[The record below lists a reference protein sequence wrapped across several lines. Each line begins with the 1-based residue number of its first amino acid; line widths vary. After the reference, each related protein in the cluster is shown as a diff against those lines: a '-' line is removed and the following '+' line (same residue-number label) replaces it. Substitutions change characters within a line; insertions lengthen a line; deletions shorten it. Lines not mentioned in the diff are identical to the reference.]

1 MTEDKNGNKLFIV
14 FEGLDG
20 SGKTTLAKML
30 AADLNGLYIASPPP
44 FLETDGIR
52 SIMDEK
58 VSLETRFLYY
68 LLANS
73 CVSDEIKK
81 ARKSKIVICDRY
93 LHSTLSIHK
102 LLGVNI
108 NIDVDSL
115 GLEKPDISFFI
126 SVSDE
131 KVRRRRIKERK
142 KKTKY
147 DTIKEDKDF
156 RKQYINYFQQR
167 KEFIFIDTT
176 NENKKESL
184 EKIKAEILRRIR

>member
-1 MTEDKNGNKLFIV
+1 MMKREGKNLFIV

-30 AADLNGLYIASPPP
+30 AADSNALYIASPPP
-44 FLETDGIR
+44 ILKTGNIR
-52 SIMDEK
+52 KIMDED

-68 LLANS
+68 LLGNS
-73 CVSDEIKK
+73 YISNEIKE

-93 LHSTLSIHK
+93 LHSTLAIHK
-102 LLGVNI
+102 LLGVKI
-108 NIDVDSL
+108 NLDINSL
-115 GLEKPDISFFI
+115 GLEKPDINFFI
-126 SVSDE
+126 FVSNE

-147 DTIKEDKDF
+147 DTIKEDEDF
-156 RKQYINYFQQR
+156 RKQYINYFRQR

-176 NENKKESL
+176 NENEKESL
-184 EKIKAEILRRIR
+184 KKIKAEILKRIR